1 MSRSRWTAL
10 ACVPCVGLAAWVVS
24 AMNPDPRE
32 FYTDP
37 QVIALIK
44 AIDNEDLA
52 EIKSLKAKGV
62 NLNAAGRNP
71 LKGTDEF
78 EATTPLYWAY
88 LHKKKAAYRLLL
100 ELGADPNQEVPGHWS
115 MMNLGAL
122 DMHDS
127 DWLRLAIDHGGNLNS
142 EAFSKLT
149 PLMRAVTSERLEN
162 LKLLVKAGADLNR
175 QSEAGSTALVDAA
188 IFGWYEGLY
197 FLLEAGADY
206 KLGSLPNCPVG
217 LTYFIVRRPVE
228 ETSHEWA
235 WREKAIDFL
244 EAKGVDFEPAYRKVE
259 KKDPVAAKLWRGS
272 SSRRSAARSKQE

>member
-1 MSRSRWTAL
+1 
-10 ACVPCVGLAAWVVS
+10 
-24 AMNPDPRE
+24 MNPDPRE

-88 LHKKKAAYRLLL
+88 LHKKKAAYQLLL

-149 PLMRAVTSERLEN
+149 PLMARSYQRAAREF
-162 LKLLVKAGADLNR
+162 KAACQGR
-175 QSEAGSTALVDAA
+175 G
-188 IFGWYEGLY
+188 
-197 FLLEAGADY
+197 
-206 KLGSLPNCPVG
+206 
-217 LTYFIVRRPVE
+217 RP
-228 ETSHEWA
+228 
-235 WREKAIDFL
+235 
-244 EAKGVDFEPAYRKVE
+244 EPAI
-259 KKDPVAAKLWRGS
+259 RGWID
-272 SSRRSAARSKQE
+272 RIGTCRGVRMV